1 MFLAMTC
8 EQGFVLWIIMAAW
21 VFLWIAKS
29 GAGKAVGQ
37 GVLSPLL
44 KKLF

>member
-1 MFLAMTC
+1 MVLAMTF

-21 VFLWIAKS
+21 VFSWIAKS

-37 GVLSPLL
+37 GVLSSLL
-44 KKLF
+44 KKFF